1 MYSESSQTFEME
13 LIEKI
18 IVNYSEKTL
27 SFMFDGVLNTF

>member
-18 IVNYSEKTL
+18 IVNCSEKTL